1 MEEMPSTT
9 PVMESNPGPAGWV
22 QTWIKA
28 VTKPNEQTFIEI
40 SESPDSKI
48 QTAIIWSVIAGF
60 ISGIAIGVGYV
71 IQTLILG
78 GGISNKMSTIAM
90 MVCGL
95 PIFMA
100 IVSPLG
106 LSLSTALFQ
115 WVAKLFGGVGS
126 FEKLIYPLSAI
137 TFPMT
142 IVSSVFS
149 FLSNIPIVG
158 ICVGLFSIVISFY
171 TVALNIMAVKA
182 VNRFDWGKAI
192 ASVLIP
198 AFVIGIFCGCITFIG
213 VMVLSPIISNAYG
226 RYN

>member
-149 FLSNIPIVG
+149 FFKQYSY
-158 ICVGLFSIVISFY
+158 CRYMRRSI
-171 TVALNIMAVKA
+171 
-182 VNRFDWGKAI
+182 
-192 ASVLIP
+192 
-198 AFVIGIFCGCITFIG
+198 
-213 VMVLSPIISNAYG
+213 
-226 RYN
+226 